1 LHTDFQYWRGSGPAQ
16 PICYRSRVPLLRV
29 TVMTT
34 PVPEDLTETRL
45 DGESV
50 YRGVL
55 LHILRDRVRLP
66 DGKEAVRE
74 YVNHP
79 GAAVILPLFQ
89 NGDTLIERQYR
100 YPLRQEIFELPA
112 GKFDPGEDGLTTAKR
127 ELKEETG
134 YVAREWR
141 HLGTIHPLAAYCN
154 ERIEMF
160 LALELEHQ
168 GRALDDGEH
177 LEVMRMPVA
186 EALDWVRRGRIT
198 DSKTMIGL
206 FWAEKL
212 LSGAWK

>member
-1 LHTDFQYWRGSGPAQ
+1 
-16 PICYRSRVPLLRV
+16 
-29 TVMTT
+29 MTT